1 MQERYRVDHGK
12 KMKNA
17 TETKNIFGS
26 FCPCWVFRP
35 VLLVAES
42 QSAADFKEKR
52 ERFGNFF
59 LGFVMSLKKF
69 LKRSCWTMRGQSTVE
84 YFILLVAIA
93 VLTIVGSSA
102 FFAKMQN
109 SGSFVLNY
117 SVAQMK
123 QDNLGD
129 FSLSGVTPGGW
140 TNTTI

>member
-1 MQERYRVDHGK
+1 
-12 KMKNA
+12 MKNA
-17 TETKNIFGS
+17 TEAKNIFGA

-35 VLLVAES
+35 VFLVAES
-42 QSAADFKEKR
+42 LSASDLKEKR
-52 ERFGNFF
+52 EWFGNFF
-59 LGFVMSLKKF
+59 SRFVMSLKKF

-102 FFAKMQN
+102 FFAKIQN
-109 SGSFVLNY
+109 SGSYVLNY

-129 FSLSGVTPGGW
+129 FSLGGVTPGGW

>member
-1 MQERYRVDHGK
+1 
-12 KMKNA
+12 
-17 TETKNIFGS
+17 
-26 FCPCWVFRP
+26 
-35 VLLVAES
+35 
-42 QSAADFKEKR
+42 
-52 ERFGNFF
+52 
-59 LGFVMSLKKF
+59 
-69 LKRSCWTMRGQSTVE
+69 MRGQSTVE